1 MYKNVLSSD
10 NKALI
15 SINNNAAEVK
25 QTMLDKKEQY
35 DFAMNQL
42 GIFKIAKYKAFSM
55 FESVKRNFK
64 TNSSEYLAAKSQ
76 LSSVL
81 SQNSEAEI
89 NTDILRSSYQ
99 DSIFYNGK
107 VATCAIVAN
116 YKLGWFY

>member
-1 MYKNVLSSD
+1 MNKDVIASD

-15 SINNNAAEVK
+15 SINNNATEVK
-25 QTMLDKKEQY
+25 QTMLEKKAQY

-42 GIFKIAKYKAFSM
+42 GIFKMAKYKAYSK
-55 FESVKRNFK
+55 FESMKRNFN

-81 SQNSEAEI
+81 SQNFEAEL

-107 VATCAIVAN
+107 VATCAIIAN
-116 YKLGWFY
+116 YKLG

>member
-89 NTDILRSSYQ
+89 NADILRSSYQ

-116 YKLGWFY
+116 YKLG